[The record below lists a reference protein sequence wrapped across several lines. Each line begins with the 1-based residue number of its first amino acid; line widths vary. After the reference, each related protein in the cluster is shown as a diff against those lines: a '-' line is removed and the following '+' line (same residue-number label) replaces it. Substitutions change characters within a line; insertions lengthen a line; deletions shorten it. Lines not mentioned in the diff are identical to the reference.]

1 MLLKE
6 IPSVDP
12 HDHPPRAQ
20 LVSVNPPRPAIRKVL
35 ILSGFLLAGIA
46 GVTAL
51 RHSRNHAA
59 SSRIAPP
66 AVSLRVE
73 IQSLTLRR
81 EGRSAQLVI
90 AARFQQSGQTVLRLE
105 SPLVVLRPENG
116 TPAYRY
122 LGPFLPEPVLSGP
135 GPALVSLSWWV
146 QTEDLTGE
154 VFLEVSGK
162 AFPVQSKASFD
173 FPALPENQTVGVS
186 FPDWKVIPGPASR

>member
-1 MLLKE
+1 MNPKTSQNTASTISFGLE
-6 IPSVDP
+6 GRVCIVTGG
-12 HDHPPRAQ
+12 AQ
-20 LVSVNPPRPAIRKVL
+20 GIGEACIRR
-35 ILSGFLLAGIA
+35 FA
-46 GVTAL
+46 
-51 RHSRNHAA
+51 
-59 SSRIAPP
+59 
-66 AVSLRVE
+66 
-73 IQSLTLRR
+73 R
-81 EGRSAQLVI
+81 EGAQLVI

-162 AFPVQSKASFD
+162 AFPVKSKASFD